1 MGPIWDIYRDLRS
14 AQLREGLGIQN
25 KQESTFLL
33 ETDTEEEDYVIGR
46 GEKRSQIS
54 LLAIMILRAPKH
66 LSSPMHSKNTCL
78 LRLQ

>member
-1 MGPIWDIYRDLRS
+1 MGPIWDIDRDLRS

-46 GEKRSQIS
+46 GKKKVTDLPSCYNDTESTKAFVFSH
-54 LLAIMILRAPKH
+54 A
-66 LSSPMHSKNTCL
+66 
-78 LRLQ
+78 

>member
-1 MGPIWDIYRDLRS
+1 MGPIWDIDRDLRS

-46 GEKRSQIS
+46 GKKGHRSPF
-54 LLAIMILRAPKH
+54 LL
-66 LSSPMHSKNTCL
+66 
-78 LRLQ
+78 